1 MKANEYQDSR
11 NFRSFLF
18 TIRISWFKFKEKLFS
33 ARIEDE
39 LIKLMINTNG
49 LSENESRNAVN
60 KYQLLITLFIILM
73 KGKKKKTNNTVPYM
87 KILYFQ
93 RTCIL
98 YFPSKRSVK
107 YNVWNNTTVYLYH
120 YIHVTSN

>member
-1 MKANEYQDSR
+1 MNFKIHATFVVFYLLPAFRDLYSR
-11 NFRSFLF
+11 KN
-18 TIRISWFKFKEKLFS
+18 LFS

-39 LIKLMINTNG
+39 LIKLMINTND

-107 YNVWNNTTVYLYH
+107 YNV
-120 YIHVTSN
+120 